1 MRPDDDTSTR
11 PVSRRA
17 ALAAGGA
24 VGVAGFAAA
33 CGSPDTPPPGA
44 PGTPAPLGP
53 PAAGSAGTTL
63 GAATDVPVGGGK
75 VFETLEVVVTQ
86 PTAGD
91 YRGFSAICTHTG
103 CIVTTVSD
111 GTINCPCHGSR
122 YRLDGTVAAGPA
134 PRPLRPRPVTVD
146 GGQIVLS

>member
-1 MRPDDDTSTR
+1 MRPDDEPTTR

-24 VGVAGFAAA
+24 VGVGGLAAA
-33 CGSPDTPPPGA
+33 CGSRDAPP
-44 PGTPAPLGP
+44 PAPLGP
-53 PAAGSAGTTL
+53 PATAAGSAGTRL
-63 GAATDVPVGGGK
+63 GAAADVPVGGGK

-134 PRPLRPRPVTVD
+134 PRPLRPRGVTVD